1 MSAHDAPRAPDN
13 AARAAQ
19 IPLGTERRGPP
30 VAAATAFIH
39 PRASVCG
46 SVTIA
51 EAVSVWGGAVIRGD
65 ADPITIGHGSNIQD
79 LTMVHTDLGIP
90 TSIGANVTVGHR
102 AILHG
107 CQIEDS
113 VLIGMGAILLN
124 RCRIGSGSIIG
135 AGALIPEGV
144 QIPPNSLVLG
154 MPGKVVRDTTP
165 EERERIIR
173 SAEGYQR
180 LAQAHAEGRVIYHGG
195 S

>member
-1 MSAHDAPRAPDN
+1 MSAHDAEH
-13 AARAAQ
+13 AAVDA
-19 IPLGTERRGPP
+19 LGVERRGPP
-30 VAAATAFIH
+30 VVAATAFIH

-51 EAVSVWGGAVIRGD
+51 DTVSVWGGAVIRGD
-65 ADPITIGHGSNIQD
+65 ADPIAIGRGSNIQD
-79 LTMVHTDLGIP
+79 LTMVHTDIGIP
-90 TSIGANVTVGHR
+90 TTIGANVTVGHR

-107 CQIEDS
+107 CQIEDT
-113 VLIGMGAILLN
+113 VLVGMGAILLN

-135 AGALIPEGV
+135 AGALIPEGA

-154 MPGKVVRDTTP
+154 MPGKVVRETTS

-173 SAEGYQR
+173 SAESYQR